1 MVSSLRLSSDWFARH
16 DDEAVWRP
24 VAVPGSWEV
33 AGFPKDDPGPIWYR
47 TTFVVPREGARFW
60 LHFGAVSYH
69 CQIFVNGQRVAA
81 HTGMWDAFRVEITD
95 VVELGQTAELTLQ
108 IEKPASLTA
117 GYQSPYVSGNFPLR
131 ETAAG
136 FLPYV
141 WGHAFGGVWQDVWL
155 VTTGAVVI
163 DEMAVR
169 GQRAGGKWQ
178 VVVEAHLDG
187 LESVEL
193 GQATVALTV
202 QNPQGEVVYSVQ
214 EAVSAAQLT
223 WTADIPDPQLW
234 HPDQP
239 NRYLARLEITGSDRR
254 ELPFGLRSLTT
265 EGSVI
270 CLNNEPIYPRLILSW
285 GWYPESSCPHPE
297 PERVYADLRRLKEM
311 GYNGVKLCL
320 WFPPSYYFDIADEL
334 GMLLWLELP
343 LWLPVAGEHF
353 RQQTAAELLRLAKQA
368 RHHPSIILYTI
379 GCELDGAVD
388 GAFLRQMYAEV
399 KALVG
404 DALVRD
410 NSGSAEAYGGALDE
424 AADFYDHHFYA
435 DQQFMPALLDTFAP
449 TWRKSQPWLFG
460 EFCDYDSLRNIPHLD
475 ANRPYS
481 AWWEVDNPQ
490 GVRAADDMVDQRS
503 RLRESGL
510 WAQAEALHRLSN
522 RQALLH
528 RKLTLELVRSRLD
541 TSGYVV
547 TGERDTP
554 ISTAGM
560 WDDLG
565 QDKFSP
571 EEFRCFN
578 QDTVILLGWRRRR
591 EWVVRGDRVAYW
603 DPYCYRAGDPVRAE
617 IFLSHFGRESGVAQG
632 GWSVAFPGEAPFAEG
647 KVDSATISSGQV
659 GPIALIQFVAPQ
671 IEAPRRADLRVWVQ
685 IGQLVSENV
694 WRLYFFPA
702 ASWTG
707 IRPITLL
714 DPRSR
719 LPELAGMVEC
729 HQTLSPDRVGI
740 FSLWTEEIAH
750 FIEAGG
756 RGILLLERDG
766 LPSPVEKVARPFW
779 RETLKFAIP
788 HPAWG
793 DFPEADDPHVQFYS
807 MAPDVALDTSA
818 WGDKVRPIFRR
829 LDTRQIKVEDYAA
842 ELLLG
847 KGRLIV
853 TTLRL
858 DGRLGNQP
866 SGLAYHPAAVH
877 LITCWVRYLQD
888 LS

>member
-1 MVSSLRLSSDWFARH
+1 MASSSRLSNDWFARH
-16 DDEAVWRP
+16 EDEAEWRP
-24 VAVPGSWEV
+24 VAVPGSWEA
-33 AGFPKDDPGPIWYR
+33 AGFPTDDPGPFWYR
-47 TTFVVPREGARFW
+47 TNFTVPQEGARFW

-69 CQIFVNGQRVAA
+69 CQIFVNGQWVAA
-81 HTGMWDAFRVEITD
+81 HTGMWDAFRIEITD
-95 VVELGQTAELTLQ
+95 VVERGQTAELTLQ

-117 GYQSPYVSGNFPLR
+117 GYQSVYVPGNYPLR

-155 VTTGAVVI
+155 VATGEVAI
-163 DEMAVR
+163 GEMAVR
-169 GQRAGGKWQ
+169 GQVASGRWQ
-178 VVVEAHLDG
+178 VVVEAL
-187 LESVEL
+187 LEWPDPEA
-193 GQATVALTV
+193 QNEATVVLSI
-202 QNPQGEVVYSVQ
+202 QDLQSEVVYSVQ
-214 EAVSAAQLT
+214 ETISTAKCT
-223 WTADIPDPQLW
+223 WTADIPEPLLW

-239 NRYLARLEITGSDRR
+239 HRYLAYLEIPGSDRQ
-254 ELPFGLRSLTT
+254 EMAFGLRSLTG

-285 GWYPESSCPHPE
+285 GWYPEWTCPHPE
-297 PERVYADLRRLKEM
+297 PERVYADLHRLKAM

-320 WFPPSYYFDIADEL
+320 WFPPQHYFDIADEL

-353 RQQTAAELLRLAKQA
+353 RQQTAAELLRLVKQA

-388 GAFLRQMYAEV
+388 GAFLRQMYTEV

-424 AADFYDHHFYA
+424 AADFFDHHFYA

-449 TWRKSQPWLFG
+449 AWREAQPWLFG
-460 EFCDYDSLRNIPHLD
+460 EFCDYDSLRNIPYID
-475 ANRPYS
+475 ANRDNPP
-481 AWWEVDNPQ
+481 WWEVDNPQ

-510 WAQAEALHRLSN
+510 WAEAEILHQLSN

-528 RKLTLELVRSRLD
+528 RKLTLELVRSRSD

-560 WDDLG
+560 WDDLD

-603 DPYCYRAGDPVRAE
+603 DPYCYRGGDPVRAE
-617 IFLSHFGRESGVAQG
+617 VVLSHFGREHSVAQG

-647 KVDSATISSGQV
+647 KVGGATISPGRV
-659 GPIALIQFVAPQ
+659 GPVGLIQFAVPQ
-671 IEAPRRADLRVWVQ
+671 IETPRRADLRVWVQ
-685 IGQLVSENV
+685 IGQMVSENI

-702 ASWTG
+702 AAWEG
-707 IRPITLL
+707 IQPITLL

-719 LPELAGMVEC
+719 LPELAGMVES
-729 HQTLSPDRVGI
+729 HSILSPDRVGI
-740 FSLWTEEIAH
+740 FSLWTEGIAQ

-756 RGILLLERDG
+756 RGILLLERDD

-779 RETLKFAIP
+779 RETLKFAVH

-793 DFPEADDPHVQFYS
+793 DFPEPEDPHMQFYG
-807 MAPDVALDTSA
+807 MAPDVALDTSV
-818 WGDKVRPIFRR
+818 WGDKARPIFRR
-829 LDTRQIKVEDYAA
+829 MDTRQVKVEDYAA

-858 DGRLGNQP
+858 DGGLGNQP
-866 SGLAYHPAAVH
+866 SGLAYHPAAAY
-877 LITCWVRYLQD
+877 LLTCWLRYFQE
-888 LS
+888 